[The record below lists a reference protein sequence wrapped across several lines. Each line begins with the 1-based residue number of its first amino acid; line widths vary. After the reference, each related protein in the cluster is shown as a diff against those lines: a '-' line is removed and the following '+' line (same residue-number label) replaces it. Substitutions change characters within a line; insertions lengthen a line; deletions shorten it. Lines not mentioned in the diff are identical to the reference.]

1 MIGSVSSGFRRRR
14 PRNAT
19 RAAIAAT
26 PSAAGSRKP
35 RPDVRASVCEISAFG
50 SSNARHTVC
59 ACRPAGLSCFSWT
72 ATARRCD
79 CTSCTAFPVVASFDG
94 TAEASGR
101 IVGASPRAIVR
112 ATGVAAPTGSI
123 GTVLSAGSPIA
134 SLLVALAAGGSAT
147 AAVASGA
154 AWPVSGVELAI
165 ASAAGAAS
173 STGGGAAAGSAA
185 AAAAGRAPEP
195 TRGGRKVNGS
205 T

>member
-14 PRNAT
+14 RRNAT

-35 RPDVRASVCEISAFG
+35 LPDARASVCEISAFG
-50 SSNARHTVC
+50 SSNARHTIC
-59 ACRPAGLSCFSWT
+59 ACRPDGLSCLSWT
-72 ATARRCD
+72 ATGRRCE
-79 CTSCTAFPVVASFDG
+79 CTSCTALPVVASFDV

-101 IVGASPRAIVR
+101 IFGASPRAIVH

-123 GTVLSAGSPIA
+123 GTVLSAGSPSA
-134 SLLVALAAGGSAT
+134 SLLVALAAAGSAT

-154 AWPVSGVELAI
+154 AWPVSGAEAAT
-165 ASAAGAAS
+165 ASTAGAAS
-173 STGGGAAAGSAA
+173 STDGAAAGSAA
-185 AAAAGRAPEP
+185 ASAAGRAPDP
-195 TRGGRKVNGS
+195 TRGGRKVKGS